1 MRIESITSV
10 PGDSVKIERTGVKSA
25 AIAQASISRDREVP
39 QPRKTF
45 KNETR
50 SAEELKKDLE
60 AINNQLKSMNRSIQ
74 FSIDE
79 STHDIVVQVV
89 DKENG
94 EVIRELPPESV
105 IRLREHMAEISGLLV
120 EEEV

>member
-25 AIAQASISRDREVP
+25 AIAQASIIREREVP

-94 EVIRELPPESV
+94 EVIRELPPESLV
-105 IRLREHMAEISGLLV
+105 RLREHMAEISGLLV